1 MHQIAKDQEFCD
13 NIARSKCNNA
23 APAHAKEEEEKD
35 SIPSQPRLSRY
46 YLATTSW
53 DVDNTIPV
61 TCSHCNSNL
70 YRRSNPYL
78 IYVCELCRGL
88 MREREEVRVRTRTFR
103 IDGYWLVEYSVMIYQ
118 IEVDRCM

>member
-1 MHQIAKDQEFCD
+1 MQQKDMKEDMSQHAPNIAKDQEFCD

-46 YLATTSW
+46 YLATTWW

-88 MREREEVRVRTRTFR
+88 MREREEV
-103 IDGYWLVEYSVMIYQ
+103 
-118 IEVDRCM
+118 